1 MKYTGGPV
9 APLSKTTIEIKKAK
23 GRKEPSRVFVDSGVL
38 VKSLRVVPIAK
49 GYSIT
54 FQKYKYPKT
63 KTFVGDVAQWLND
76 GTNKMPA
83 RPFFGM
89 TELQFNQLVNKYAGR
104 RRISVQPKEAQIERA
119 GELVSLITGENPLR
133 IEVLKQP
140 GGKLIQDINLDQ
152 LYQRSLIQ

>member
-1 MKYTGGPV
+1 
-9 APLSKTTIEIKKAK
+9 
-23 GRKEPSRVFVDSGVL
+23 
-38 VKSLRVVPIAK
+38 LRVVPIAK